1 MLEFVEGDVLS
12 STADAIVLTIDGA
25 KKGMEGNIARSYAR
39 RWPDAWM
46 EIEDAIRYPV
56 SLGRCVAVAPKN
68 ESQFRWV
75 LLASTLHHLDFLT
88 DAQKA
93 GVIRAAL
100 GDAIK
105 LALRHRVGRLA
116 TAVMTGGWR
125 MELKPALAAMLDILR
140 PITPQLHALTVSI
153 YTLTPGQ
160 ANLGIQMIKQQFGEM
175 HDPEPCPMRCEPERP
190 AYFQPGMSPK
200 RGR

>member
-12 STADAIVLTIDGA
+12 CPADAVVLTIDGA

-39 RWPDAWM
+39 HWPDAWM

-56 SLGRCVAVAPKN
+56 PLGRCIAVASEN
-68 ESQFRWV
+68 ESPFRLV
-75 LLASTLHHLDFLT
+75 LLASTLHHLDVLT

-93 GVIRAAL
+93 GVVRAAL
-100 GDAIK
+100 GDAVK

-125 MELKPALAAMLDILR
+125 MELEPALAAMLDILR
-140 PITPQLHALTVSI
+140 PITPPRHALKVSI
-153 YTLTPGQ
+153 HTLTPEH
-160 ANLGIQMIKQQFGEM
+160 ANVGMQMMRQRFGELQ
-175 HDPEPCPMRCEPERP
+175 EP
-190 AYFQPGMSPK
+190 ANGL
-200 RGR
+200 

>member
-12 STADAIVLTIDGA
+12 SPADAVVLTIDGA

-56 SLGRCVAVAPKN
+56 PLGRCIAVAPEN
-68 ESQFRWV
+68 ESPFRLV
-75 LLASTLHHLDFLT
+75 LLASTLHHLDVLT

-93 GVIRAAL
+93 GIVRAAL
-100 GDAIK
+100 DDAIK

-125 MELKPALAAMLDILR
+125 MEVEPALAAMLDILR
-140 PITPQLHALTVSI
+140 PITHPRHMLTVSI
-153 YTLTPGQ
+153 HTLTPGHVT
-160 ANLGIQMIKQQFGEM
+160 LGNQIMKQRISQLQ
-175 HDPEPCPMRCEPERP
+175 EPAHGP
-190 AYFQPGMSPK
+190 
-200 RGR
+200 